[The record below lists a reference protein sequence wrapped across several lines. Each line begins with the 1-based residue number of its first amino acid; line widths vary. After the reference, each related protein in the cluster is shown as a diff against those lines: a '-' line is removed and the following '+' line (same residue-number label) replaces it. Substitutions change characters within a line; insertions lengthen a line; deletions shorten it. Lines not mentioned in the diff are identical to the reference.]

1 MAKAQSLVS
10 FIRKQLG
17 FKGPTEHSGRGY
29 WMCYVDTT
37 WAEFSARI
45 KEVTPKLQAKGL
57 VTTVA
62 YHESG
67 DSIDVTFKIKVEP
80 GLASIYQQTVVTIT
94 FDKTGIDRFGMYT
107 VGAMY
112 NIDN

>member
-1 MAKAQSLVS
+1 MTKAQSLVS

-17 FKGPTEHSGRGY
+17 FKGQTEHSGRGY
-29 WMCYVDTT
+29 WMCYVDTS

-45 KEVTPKLQAKGL
+45 KEVTPKLQEQGL
-57 VTTVA
+57 VTSVA

-67 DSIDVTFKIKVEP
+67 DEILVTFKIKVEP
-80 GLASIYQQTVVTIT
+80 MLASIYKETVATVS
-94 FDKTGIDRFGMYT
+94 FDKTSIDKFGMYT

-112 NIDN
+112 NIDK